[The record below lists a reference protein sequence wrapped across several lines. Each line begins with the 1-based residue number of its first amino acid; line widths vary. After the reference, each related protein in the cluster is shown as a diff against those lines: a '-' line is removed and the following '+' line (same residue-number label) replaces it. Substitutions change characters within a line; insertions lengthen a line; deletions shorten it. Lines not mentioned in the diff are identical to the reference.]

1 MHNGKGRKQNNRAGV
16 AERMSEEENIL
27 KMIIERE
34 SWEEVIYE
42 IVSQENL
49 NPWDVDL
56 VKLTDRF
63 LEYLNKM
70 EKLDFRVPGKIV
82 FVAAVLLKLKSDFL
96 SIFEEEETIEDMAK
110 QPQIV
115 DLGID
120 PSLVKLGLPMKRI
133 PKRQI
138 TLEELMGALQKAMQV
153 RVRRDLRKH
162 AWRERIASQ
171 ITEEDIT
178 VRIERMMKDIDEKMK
193 KSDQKEIEFHDLVK
207 QWNRDEIVSKFIPL
221 LHLEQNKRI
230 STEQIEFF
238 KDIIIKKLEEEKK

>member
-1 MHNGKGRKQNNRAGV
+1 
-16 AERMSEEENIL
+16 MSEEENIL

-34 SWEEVIYE
+34 SWEEVIYQ
-42 IVSQENL
+42 IVSEQNL
-49 NPWDVDL
+49 NPWDIDL
-56 VKLTDRF
+56 IKLTEGF
-63 LEYLNKM
+63 IEYLNKM
-70 EKLDFRVPGKIV
+70 EKMDFRIPGKIV
-82 FVAAVLLKLKSDFL
+82 FVAAVLLRLKADYL
-96 SIFEEEETIEDMAK
+96 SIFEEEETIEEIAK

-120 PSLVKLGLPMKRI
+120 PNLIKLGLPMKRI

-171 ITEEDIT
+171 IVEEDIT
-178 VRIERMMKDIDEKMK
+178 VRIERMMGEIETAMK
-193 KSDQKEIEFHDLVK
+193 KNKQGEIKFNDLVK
-207 QWNRDEIVSKFIPL
+207 QWNREQIISKFIPM
-221 LHLEQNKRI
+221 LHLEQDKKI

-238 KDIIIKKLEEEKK
+238 KDIIIKKLEEKQE